1 MSLKYHPEK
10 IKIENVWV
18 IESLNL
24 TSVKVS
30 KEDIKGKWEHLE
42 EISIEMPNLE
52 ISLLVGAVMSHLH
65 ISLNVVS
72 GDKNDPIGAL
82 TKLRWV
88 IMGVKPTAHKKVSG
102 NLIISS
108 HNTFENTVQRFWKV
122 DSYGPAAKKQS
133 TIATTK

>member
-24 TSVKVS
+24 PSVKVS

-52 ISLLVGAVMSHLH
+52 ILLLVGADMSHLY
-65 ISLNVVS
+65 ISLDVVS

-88 IMGVKPTAHKKVSG
+88 TMGRKLTAQKKVSS
-102 NLIISS
+102 NSIISS
-108 HNTFENTVQRFWKV
+108 HNTLENTVQRFWEV
-122 DSYGPAAKKQS
+122 DSYGTAAKK
-133 TIATTK
+133 